1 MEDVGFTHVALPVS
15 DLDTSLRFYAKY
27 AGMSVVHRRKS
38 EESGKET
45 AWISDA
51 TRPFVIVLM
60 ESPRVEYPLRPFA
73 HLGFAYGAKEEVDA
87 LCELARS
94 EGVLLDGPEDDGPP
108 VGYWAFLRD
117 PDGHKVEIS
126 YGQEVGSAVSNSMT
140 R

>member
-15 DLDTSLRFYAKY
+15 DLETSLRFYAKY
-27 AGMSVVHRRKS
+27 AGMSVVHRRRS
-38 EESGKET
+38 EGSGKET

-60 ESPRVEYPLRPFA
+60 ESPRVEHPLLPFA
-73 HLGFAYGAKEEVDA
+73 HLGIAYGSKQEVDA
-87 LCELARS
+87 LCELARA

-117 PDGHKVEIS
+117 PDGHTVEIS
-126 YGQEVGSAVSNSMT
+126 YGQEVGSTVSNSN